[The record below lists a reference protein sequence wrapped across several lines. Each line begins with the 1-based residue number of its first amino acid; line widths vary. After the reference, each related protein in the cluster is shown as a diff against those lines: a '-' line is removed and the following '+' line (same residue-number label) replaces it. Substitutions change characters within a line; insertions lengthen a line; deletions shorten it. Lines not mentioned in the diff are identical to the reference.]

1 MAKIKDY
8 KEDINREITRE
19 ILEVEEF
26 IKSKE
31 NKKNATRK

>member
-31 NKKNATRK
+31 NKKKLNNE